1 MIQVLIAD
9 DHPIIRQGLKQILT
23 EAGDISVIGEFETG
37 HDVLNAVRKKSFD
50 AIVLDLSMPG
60 GGLDLVK
67 RIREEKPSL
76 PILVLSVHSEEHYA
90 VRALK
95 AGASGYLTK
104 GSAPDQLV
112 SALRKL
118 AAGGRYITPSLA
130 EKLALDLQ
138 SPVAGKTTHEALSD
152 REYQILRLMG
162 QGKALGDIAQNLNL
176 SPKTISTY
184 RARILEKT
192 GLKSTAELIRYA
204 IDQGAA

>member
-9 DHPIIRQGLKQILT
+9 DHPIIRQGLKQILA
-23 EAGDISVIGEFETG
+23 EAGDISVIGEFATG
-37 HDVLNAVRKKSFD
+37 HDVLIAIRKKSFD
-50 AIVLDLSMPG
+50 AVVMDLSMPG

-67 RIREEKPSL
+67 HIREEKPNL

-104 GSAPDQLV
+104 GSAPDLLV

-118 AAGGRYITPSLA
+118 AEGGRYITPSLA

-138 SPVAGKTTHEALSD
+138 SPVAGKSTREALSD
-152 REYQILRLMG
+152 REYQILRLLG
-162 QGKALGDIAQNLNL
+162 QGKAHGDIAKHLNL
-176 SPKTISTY
+176 SPKTVSTY

-204 IDQGAA
+204 IDQGAE